1 MIATSQY
8 GVTVAEELFKVP
20 RSWTQ
25 TKKACRGKHVNV
37 QSCIV
42 YQTVPVQYHF
52 SDFSQHLGPS
62 VCRVR
67 TGP

>member
-25 TKKACRGKHVNV
+25 TKKACRGNHANI
-37 QSCIV
+37 QSRID
-42 YQTVPVQYHF
+42 YQYSTSEV
-52 SDFSQHLGPS
+52 LL
-62 VCRVR
+62 
-67 TGP
+67 